1 MLLSLSQERTRAAV
15 AALRQGA
22 LVTDDSTRDRPIGAL
37 ENVRAFFG
45 SLDLIIGVLLAAMLL
60 PLILW
65 PLVASYQFA
74 QGGQYVEAGAVA
86 LLAGTLYVVGGRAVM
101 RGEFGP
107 ATVFSVLGLGALI
120 LFIAI
125 RFRR

>member
-1 MLLSLSQERTRAAV
+1 M
-15 AALRQGA
+15 
-22 LVTDDSTRDRPIGAL
+22 VTDDDSARDRPIGAL
-37 ENVRAFFG
+37 DTVRAFFG

-60 PLILW
+60 PLIIG
-65 PLVASYQFA
+65 PLVAAYQFA
-74 QGGQYVEAGAVA
+74 QAGQYVEAGAIA
-86 LLAGTLYVVGGRAVM
+86 LLAATWYVVGGRAVM

-120 LFIAI
+120 LYIAI